1 MKKEQ
6 NIIIGIALQ
15 CFMLTMIIY
24 ILLIE
29 TVASLIDPS
38 SYTVLVSFIATVG
51 VFSALFKMTL
61 WIYDKYLFKYFF
73 PSYDFDKEWNHITFI
88 EGPIKDLR
96 HGTVEFSV
104 DFGNVSFSGH
114 NYNAAREYRSS
125 FTSKMT
131 SLQEKNMLIQ
141 YSSFGAHRPDKKRDG
156 VMWLIIEGKTPKSLK
171 GYWSDV
177 HPSEYHGS
185 IIFFQNKEEFDEE
198 LKNEITRLKLEQK

>member
-15 CFMLTMIIY
+15 CFMLTMFIY

-29 TVASLIDPS
+29 TVASLISPS
-38 SYTVLVSFIATVG
+38 FNTVLVSFIATVG

-61 WIYDKYLFKYFF
+61 WIHDKYLFKYLF
-73 PSYDFDKEWNHITFI
+73 PSYNFDKDWNHITLI

-96 HGTVEFSV
+96 YGTVEFGV
-104 DFGNVSFSGH
+104 DFGNLSFSGH
-114 NYNAAREYRSS
+114 NYNVDREYRSS
-125 FTSKMT
+125 FTSKMVST
-131 SLQEKNMLIQ
+131 QEKNMLIQ
-141 YSSFGAHRPDKKRDG
+141 YSSYGAHRPDKIREG
-156 VMWLIIEGKTPKSLK
+156 VMWLIIEGKTPKKLR

-185 IIFFQNKEEFDEE
+185 IMFFQNKEEFDKE
-198 LKNEITRLKLEQK
+198 LKNAITRLKLE